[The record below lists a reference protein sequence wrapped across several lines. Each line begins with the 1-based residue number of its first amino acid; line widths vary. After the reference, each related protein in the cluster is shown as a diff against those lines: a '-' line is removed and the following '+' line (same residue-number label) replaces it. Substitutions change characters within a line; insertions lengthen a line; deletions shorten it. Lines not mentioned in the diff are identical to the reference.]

1 MKILHFITSLRTG
14 GAERL
19 VLDLIPRLRAIGHE
33 VDLLVMDGT
42 DCIFTG
48 LASERGIKVNS
59 LGIGATAMHNPLLAG
74 RLRRFLIKEHYDIV
88 HTHNTPCQIL
98 TAAVAPRNIVLVTT
112 EHNTDNRRRNNKL
125 WRPIDRMMYSR
136 YRSIIACG
144 EETASSLC
152 AYMPALSYKISV
164 VPNGIDLSAYAGATP
179 AADIRQRFPTQKIIV
194 MVAAFRPQK
203 DHATVLRALSILP
216 NDYALVLAGTGTTL
230 NEHISMANDL
240 GVRERVMFTGARSD
254 IAAIY
259 AAADITVLSTHY
271 EGLSLA
277 AVEAMASGRPLVA
290 SDVEGLRHT
299 VAPGA
304 ILFPNGDAETLAG
317 KIHLLCS
324 NHQLWNDTADA
335 CRRRAAE
342 FDIEN
347 TVRDYNIIYSK
358 LCSSPS

>member
-42 DCIFTG
+42 DCIFTS

-74 RLRRFLIKEHYDIV
+74 RLRRFLIKGHYDIV
-88 HTHNTPCQIL
+88 HTHNTPCQML

-125 WRPIDRMMYSR
+125 WCPIDRMMYSR

-152 AYMPALSYKISV
+152 AYMPELSHKISV
-164 VPNGIDLSAYAGATP
+164 VSNGIDLCAFAEAPP

-216 NDYALVLAGTGTTL
+216 NDYALVLAGTGDTL
-230 NEHISMANDL
+230 EEHINMAKDL
-240 GVRERVMFTGARSD
+240 GVYERVFFAGTRPD
-254 IAAIY
+254 ITSIY
-259 AAADITVLSTHY
+259 AAADVTVLATHH

-277 AVEAMASGRPLVA
+277 AVEAMASGRPFIA
-290 SDVEGLRHT
+290 SDVDGLRHT

-304 ILFPNGDAETLAG
+304 ILFPDGDAEALAG
-317 KIHLLCS
+317 IIHMLCCDR
-324 NHQLWNDTADA
+324 QLWNDTAEA
-335 CRRRAAE
+335 CRLRAADFNIE
-342 FDIEN
+342 DTAQGYNDIYKRF
-347 TVRDYNIIYSK
+347 TK
-358 LCSSPS
+358 

>member
-42 DCIFTG
+42 DCIFTS

-74 RLRRFLIKEHYDIV
+74 RLRRFLIKGHYDIV
-88 HTHNTPCQIL
+88 HTHNTPCQML

-152 AYMPALSYKISV
+152 AYMPELSHKISV
-164 VPNGIDLSAYAGATP
+164 VSNGIDLSAFAVATR
-179 AADIRQRFPTQKIIV
+179 ATDIRQRFPTQKIIV

-203 DHATVLRALSILP
+203 DHATVLQALSLLP
-216 NDYALVLAGTGTTL
+216 DDYALVLAGTGDTL
-230 NEHISMANDL
+230 EEHINMAKTL
-240 GVRERVMFTGARSD
+240 RVQERVMFAGARSD
-254 IAAIY
+254 VASLY
-259 AAADITVLSTHY
+259 AASDVAVLATHY
-271 EGLSLA
+271 EGFGLA
-277 AVEAMASGRPLVA
+277 AVEAMASGRPLIA
-290 SDVEGLRHT
+290 SDVDGLRHT

-304 ILFPNGDAETLAG
+304 ILFPDGDAEALAD
-317 KIHLLCS
+317 KIHMLCS
-324 NHQLWNDTADA
+324 NRQLWQDTVDA
-335 CRRRAAE
+335 CRRRAAD

-347 TVRDYNIIYSK
+347 TAQGYNDIYK
-358 LCSSPS
+358 RFTK

>member
-74 RLRRFLIKEHYDIV
+74 RLRRFLIKGHYDIV
-88 HTHNTPCQIL
+88 HTHNTPCQML

-125 WRPIDRMMYSR
+125 WCPIDRIMYSR

-144 EETASSLC
+144 EETASSLS
-152 AYMPALSYKISV
+152 AYMPELSHKISIV
-164 VPNGIDLSAYAGATP
+164 SNGIDLSAFAGTIP

-203 DHATVLRALSILP
+203 DHATVLQALSLLP
-216 NDYALVLAGTGTTL
+216 DDYALVLAGTGDTL
-230 NEHISMANDL
+230 EEHISMAKTL
-240 GVRERVMFTGARSD
+240 GIQERVMFAGTRSD
-254 IAAIY
+254 IASIY
-259 AAADITVLSTHY
+259 ATSDVAVLSTHH

-290 SDVEGLRHT
+290 SDVDGLRNT
-299 VAPGA
+299 VVPGA
-304 ILFPNGDAETLAG
+304 MLFPDGDPEALAD
-317 KIHLLCS
+317 KMHMLCS
-324 NHQLWNDTADA
+324 NRQLWQDTVDA
-335 CRRRAAE
+335 CRRRAAD

-347 TVRDYNIIYSK
+347 TAQGYNDIYK
-358 LCSSPS
+358 RFTK